1 MGFGVFIHRS
11 DSIYEDSPAE
21 RYQFP
26 GQYLDRVKACIGDWI
41 IYYEP
46 RKAQESRG
54 YFAIAK
60 IQQVIPDQSTPGM
73 YVAIIEPNSYLDF
86 VNAVPFRDAEGLVER
101 GLLNDE
107 GKKNSLTRSIRRSTD
122 FSGRLHSD
130 HRVRPRRGQRFVAT
144 RRCASFA
151 GPARATIRLPVRA
164 GTKPRRLFNF
174 PHRARQHLSPR
185 RPPCLRLPLGDHFAK
200 V

>member
-1 MGFGVFIHRS
+1 MNPRVQLGKTSRERFVAFGVFIHRS

-26 GQYLDRVKACIGDWI
+26 GQYLARVKACIGDWI

-60 IQQVIPDQSTPGM
+60 IQQVIPDPSTAGM

-107 GKKNSLTRSIRRSTD
+107 GKI
-122 FSGRLHSD
+122 SGRAQSA
-130 HRVRPRRGQRFVAT
+130 VRFLRQT
-144 RRCASFA
+144 SFESPSSA
-151 GPARATIRLPVRA
+151 
-164 GTKPRRLFNF
+164 
-174 PHRARQHLSPR
+174 SPR
-185 RPPCLRLPLGDHFAK
+185 TALCCHASMRQLCRACKSNNPPSSTS
-200 V
+200 